1 VNVDRYW
8 LGIPVARVRRAA
20 PALALLVVAGIILGL
35 EPHPASVMRDA
46 SIAGPFPVS
55 SAVSYQPASASP
67 GKAHALIAGL
77 PLIFEPNR
85 GQADLDPSDPN
96 ARFIARGSGYS
107 LLLGSQGAVIH
118 LSSRS
123 KSTVRGEAIRMNLA
137 GARADA
143 TLTGAEILPGKSNYL
158 LGNNPAKWR
167 TGIPQFA
174 RVRYENVYPGINL
187 VFYGHQ
193 GRLEYDFQVAPGSN
207 PAQAVLEMDGQKK
220 LQLSDG
226 SLLIKGENG
235 TARLAAPV
243 AYQEINGRRQPVQ
256 AAFVLRDNRRVG
268 FALGTYDRSRELV
281 IDPILTFSSYFG
293 GSGNEHSTAVTV
305 DSAGN
310 IYLAGSTTSTNLP
323 IVGSVLQTTRTGA
336 QNVYVAKIQPPQG
349 SIPASLLYMTY
360 LGGTG
365 TDTPAGISVDG
376 AGNAFVAGTTSSS
389 DFPTT
394 ATAYQTVPQAGSAGV
409 QHVFVS
415 ELNTG
420 ASALLYSSYLSGNGN
435 DIATGMTSDA
445 GGNTYVTGTTTSVET
460 SPTDQFPASN
470 LPNKLP
476 YQSASRLPGQAQ
488 FFVTKVNTQ
497 APGNGSVPYSTYF
510 GGANFNGTLI
520 ATGGGIAVDA
530 NGNIY
535 FSGTTNFSYTGCA
548 GCSNTD
554 FPILNAYQACLGTAP
569 KSIPTN
575 PASCPVDST
584 TTDSD
589 AFLAKLNPNAAQG
602 QQLQWSSYLGAEGT
616 DTGAAI
622 ALDTGA
628 ANVYLVGTTNSVKF
642 SLPTITGTF
651 QECLGSPST
660 TGANPQCPPETAND
674 AYVARFPNLTPGTTV
689 VNLSLGYFSYLG
701 GSGNEAGL
709 AIKADNNN
717 GALVTG
723 WTQSADFPVVPA
735 NNEIQSTLNGAQD
748 AFIARINTIATTTAG
763 TNQTASWSSYFG
775 GNNADEGT
783 SIALDVNQNTYFAG
797 DTNSSANL
805 QQASPLPANEGGN
818 YNGGFDAF
826 VGELKL
832 AASVRIV
839 GVPTLGT
846 NQQYFSAGN
855 PATFTYTLTNDGPD
869 LATGITVSDNLSS
882 SPVTLT
888 FGSASASAG
897 SCGGLSTNSTVS
909 CTIGSLQAGSTA
921 TVTIVVT
928 PVASSGGGSAE
939 FNGGTVQVL
948 GPNNIVLATTSV
960 SAQMSDF
967 AIKVNPPNSS
977 VTEAGKSAGFQV
989 ALTPNPVYATTI
1001 TLGCTG
1007 TPSGSAC
1014 AFSPSTVT
1022 LQGSSPTTAA
1032 LTISTTARPITTG
1045 SVRSRFGGFY
1055 AAWLGVPFLGLVA
1068 AGSSGKRGKRILG
1081 LMLLCLVLLQ
1091 LIPLPGCGKT
1101 TTTPPSGGTPPGTWP
1116 ITVTATSGTDTK
1128 SQVIQLTVP

>member
-1 VNVDRYW
+1 VIASEERVNVDRYR
-8 LGIPVARVRRAA
+8 LGIPAARVRMVA
-20 PALALLVVAGIILGL
+20 PAIALLVVAGVILGKV
-35 EPHPASVMRDA
+35 PHPAPFVSGA
-46 SIAGPFPVS
+46 S
-55 SAVSYQPASASP
+55 SASP
-67 GKAHALIAGL
+67 FHTPSPVTSNDLKPAPPLKARALVSGL

-85 GQADLDPSDPN
+85 GQANLDPADSN
-96 ARFIARGSGYS
+96 ARFIARGSDYS
-107 LLLGSQGAVIH
+107 LLLGSRGALIH
-118 LSSRS
+118 LSSR
-123 KSTVRGEAIRMNLA
+123 KDSTVRDEAIRMTLA
-137 GARADA
+137 GASANAR
-143 TLTGAEILPGKSNYL
+143 LSGAEVLPGKSNYL
-158 LGNNPAKWR
+158 LGNDAAKWR

-187 VFYGHQ
+187 VFYGNQ

-207 PAQAVLEMDGQKK
+207 PAQAELELDGDKE
-220 LQLSDG
+220 LELSRGD
-226 SLLIKGENG
+226 LLIRGKNG
-235 TARLAAPV
+235 IARLAAPH
-243 AYQEINGRRQPVQ
+243 AYQETNGRKQPVE
-256 AAFVLRDNRRVG
+256 AAFVRRGASRVG
-268 FALGTYDRSRELV
+268 FEVGAYDHSRELV

-293 GSGNEHSTAVTV
+293 GGGDEHATAVTV

-323 IVGSVLQTTRTGA
+323 VVGTVLQTTLPGV
-336 QNVYVAKIQPPQG
+336 QNVYIAKIQPPQG
-349 SIPASLLYMTY
+349 AVPATLLYMTY

-365 TDTPAGISVDG
+365 PDTPAGIAVDG
-376 AGNAFVAGTTSSS
+376 AGNAFVAGTTSSTN
-389 DFPTT
+389 FPTT
-394 ATAYQTVPQAGSAGV
+394 ATAYQTAIETNSSGT

-415 ELNTG
+415 ELDTT
-420 ASALLYSSYLSGNGN
+420 ASTLKYSSYLSGSGD
-435 DIATGMTSDA
+435 DIASGMTVDA
-445 GGNTYVTGTTTSVET
+445 GGNIYVTGTTTSVET

-510 GGANFNGTLI
+510 GGSDFNGTLA

-535 FSGTTNFSYTGCA
+535 FSGTTNFLYTGCA

-569 KSIPTN
+569 AGIPTN

-584 TTDSD
+584 TTASD

-616 DTGAAI
+616 DTGAGI
-622 ALDTGA
+622 ALDLGA
-628 ANVYLVGTTNSVKF
+628 ANVYLVGTTNSTKF
-642 SLPTITGTF
+642 VLPT
-651 QECLGSPST
+651 T
-660 TGANPQCPPETAND
+660 TGAFQSTLGGGND

-689 VNLSLGYFSYLG
+689 VNLSLGYFSYVG

-709 AIKADNNN
+709 AIKADSNN
-717 GALVTG
+717 GALITG
-723 WTQSADFPVVPA
+723 WTQSSDFPVVPA
-735 NNEIQSTLNGAQD
+735 NNEIQSTLNGPQD
-748 AFIARINTIATTTAG
+748 AFVARINTIATTTTG

-775 GNNADEGT
+775 GNNSDEGT
-783 SIALDVNQNTYFAG
+783 SLALDVNQNTYFAG

-805 QQASPLPANEGGN
+805 QLASPLPPNDGGN

-832 AASVRIV
+832 AASVSIV

-855 PATFTYTLTNDGPD
+855 PATFTYTLTNNGPD

-909 CTIGSLQAGSTA
+909 CTIGALQAGSTA

-928 PVASSGGGSAE
+928 PVPSTSGSAE
-939 FNGGTVQVL
+939 QFNGGTVQVL
-948 GPNNIVLATTSV
+948 GPNNIILATTSV
-960 SAQMSDF
+960 AAQMSDF
-967 AIKVNPPNSS
+967 SIAVNPPNRS
-977 VTEAGKSAGFQV
+977 VTQAGASTSYQV
-989 ALTPNPVYATTI
+989 ALTPHPVYGTNITI
-1001 TLGCTG
+1001 SCSGNPAASTCSP
-1007 TPSGSAC
+1007 TPG
-1014 AFSPSTVT
+1014 TVT
-1022 LQGSSPTTAA
+1022 LQGSSPTTAT

-1045 SVRSRFGGFY
+1045 SLRSRFGGFY
-1055 AAWLGVPFLGLVA
+1055 AAWLGVPLLGLVA
-1068 AGSSGKRGKRILG
+1068 AGSSGKRRRRFLG

-1091 LIPLPGCGKT
+1091 LVPLPGCGST
-1101 TTTPPSGGTPPGTWP
+1101 RTTPPSGGTPPGTWP
-1116 ITVTATSGTDTK
+1116 ITVTATSGSDTK
-1128 SQVIQLTVP
+1128 SQVVQLTVP